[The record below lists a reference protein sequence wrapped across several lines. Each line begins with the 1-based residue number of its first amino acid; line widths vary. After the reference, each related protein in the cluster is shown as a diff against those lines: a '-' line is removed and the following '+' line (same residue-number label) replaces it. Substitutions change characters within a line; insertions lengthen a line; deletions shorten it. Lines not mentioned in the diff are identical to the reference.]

1 MDLQFTPRILVVE
14 DSPTQATIIRRALKR
29 EGFEVEAAKNGKEA
43 FELLLDETFDLIISD
58 VEMPEMTG
66 YELCQAIRKH
76 PELNQLPFIIVTSL
90 DNAEAIIRGVASGA
104 DNYLTKPFDEDTLIQ
119 KVRYMLDHQQH
130 ERNLEKAESVTIN
143 DTTFTIHVDKQHL
156 LNFLLSTY
164 HNVQSQNG
172 QLRQMQRDLKK
183 SNRQLEISRS
193 ELEELLHNM
202 VPKQVAESL
211 MAYGSVDPE
220 RHESV
225 SVMFTDFVSFSRDA
239 VQLSANK
246 LVATL
251 ERYFD
256 YFDHVAEKYGLDK
269 IKTIGDSYMFAG
281 GLQEDQPLHAVDC
294 ALAGLDI
301 LDFVQDQLDQSE
313 ESGTAWNIRIGINT
327 GSVISGVI
335 GSKRFAYDIWGPTV
349 NLASRME
356 SSGQPGS
363 LIVSES
369 THKILEPFF
378 EMTHF
383 REYKEGDSAVDMYEV
398 EQLKPQ
404 FRSSGGR
411 ASINRA
417 FQRAY
422 KEEAQKL
429 SV

>member
-1 MDLQFTPRILVVE
+1 MDLAYSPRILVVE

-43 FELLLDETFDLIISD
+43 FEKLLDESFDLIISD
-58 VEMPEMTG
+58 VEMPEMNG

-76 PELNQLPFIIVTSL
+76 PELNRLPFILVTSL
-90 DNAEAIIRGVASGA
+90 DNAEAIIQGVASGA
-104 DNYLTKPFDEDTLIQ
+104 DNYLTKPFNEQTLIQ
-119 KVRYMLDHQQH
+119 KAHYMLDHPQL
-130 ERNLEKAESVTIN
+130 ERNVEQAEKVTIN
-143 DTTFTIHVDKQHL
+143 ETTYTIHVDKQHL

-164 HNVQSQNG
+164 NNVQSQNE

-183 SNRQLEISRS
+183 TNHQLTISRT
-193 ELEELLHNM
+193 ELEDLLHNM
-202 VPKQVAESL
+202 VPKPVAESL

-220 RHESV
+220 RHESA
-225 SVMFTDFVSFSRDA
+225 SVMFTDFVSFSKDA
-239 VQLSANK
+239 AQLSPNT

-281 GLQEDQPLHAVDC
+281 GLQKEQPLHAVDC

-301 LDFVQDQLDQSE
+301 LDFVQDQLDQAE
-313 ESGTAWNIRIGINT
+313 ESGNAWDIRIGINT

-356 SSGQPGS
+356 SGGCPGC

-369 THKILEPFF
+369 THDHLEPFF
-378 EMTHF
+378 ETEFYDVYDDGSVKVTM
-383 REYKEGDSAVDMYEV
+383 YKVIG
-398 EQLKPQ
+398 LKPEY
-404 FRSSGGR
+404 RSSGGR

-422 KEEAQKL
+422 QERSQH
-429 SV
+429 